1 MNIGVS
7 FLSNHKQS
15 NLLARDG
22 FKALLIKITNAGLQL
37 TLQIL
42 FARLLGAAEFG
53 TYMFALAWVNILL
66 ILGKL
71 GLDMTSLRFVS
82 SYQATEDWPLL
93 NGFIVSASR
102 LTLLSS
108 LVVVSLFIISTF
120 IWSGYLSESQHMT
133 LLVAMAL
140 IPLLSLIQV
149 KGAILRGLGSIV
161 RSLLPFSIIRHLL
174 LIFFIGI
181 GYLIGLSFTAVNAQ
195 LLTIVSGALSLLIL
209 IKWLNYE
216 KANVATSNAISTK
229 PSYDL
234 RIWLITSI
242 PLVFVAGFQVIIGQA
257 DIIIVNMVKGPEQGG
272 VYAAMSQLSLLM
284 IMGQVSINSVAAPI
298 IAKLYSVDD
307 MKGLQRVLKMT
318 ARLIFSV
325 TLVAGIVLVLF
336 GEMIIGFYGSEFLSG
351 YTFLLIF
358 VAGQVVSSMAGSVSY
373 LMAMTNHQNLL
384 LWCTGISALI
394 NLLLNLTFV
403 PLYGAL
409 AAACITAATLAG
421 LNISLAY
428 LAHRKIGVRST
439 VFYL

>member
-7 FLSNHKQS
+7 FLSSHKQS
-15 NLLARDG
+15 KLLARDG

-284 IMGQVSINSVAAPI
+284 IIQTTKA
-298 IAKLYSVDD
+298 
-307 MKGLQRVLKMT
+307 
-318 ARLIFSV
+318 
-325 TLVAGIVLVLF
+325 
-336 GEMIIGFYGSEFLSG
+336 
-351 YTFLLIF
+351 
-358 VAGQVVSSMAGSVSY
+358 
-373 LMAMTNHQNLL
+373 
-384 LWCTGISALI
+384 
-394 NLLLNLTFV
+394 
-403 PLYGAL
+403 
-409 AAACITAATLAG
+409 
-421 LNISLAY
+421 
-428 LAHRKIGVRST
+428 
-439 VFYL
+439 